1 MQYHVSLRPHP
12 PVPVCYL
19 RLRDFLLPFH
29 PFQYFSPS
37 QFLPFMDRVK
47 QGVPLIP
54 EYWHHI
60 QELPLLYKRQTQFCS
75 LLITSCINQVLMYL
89 FILFFCLCHILLPPS
104 ESIVNCWKYNIK
116 CI

>member
-1 MQYHVSLRPHP
+1 MDIWQMPLEIKNASACCGVFNLI
-12 PVPVCYL
+12 VQVIQAVYL
-19 RLRDFLLPFH
+19 
-29 PFQYFSPS
+29 
-37 QFLPFMDRVK
+37 FLPSMDRVK
-47 QGVPLIP
+47 QGIPVTP

-60 QELPLLYKRQTQFCS
+60 QKLPLLYKSQTQFCS
-75 LLITSCINQVLMYL
+75 LLVTACINQVLMYL